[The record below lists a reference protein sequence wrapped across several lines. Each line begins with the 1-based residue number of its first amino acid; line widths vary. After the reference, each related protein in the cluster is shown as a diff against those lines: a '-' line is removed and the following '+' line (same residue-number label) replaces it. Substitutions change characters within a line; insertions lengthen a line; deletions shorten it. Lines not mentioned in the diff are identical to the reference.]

1 MKTVSEIMQL
11 AVSQVAAR
19 DPALTPKKPQ
29 PLLPLP
35 SLRPYY
41 IGGFEEMGMVWV
53 DSKVLDKMWSLNTV
67 YYIRDSN
74 PEPKD
79 EWFSHADSTD
89 DRYGIVVPIIS
100 LETVEQCDSVC
111 FTNGRHRTRW
121 LIDSGFSEIVVAM
134 GLSQIPQAMSLGLV
148 TRNVVCG
155 DRLSL

>member
-1 MKTVSEIMQL
+1 MQL
-11 AVSQVAAR
+11 AVLQVAGR
-19 DPALTPKKPQ
+19 DPAMMPKKPQ

-41 IGGFEEMGMVWV
+41 FGGFEEMNMVWV
-53 DSKVLDKMWSLNTV
+53 DSKILEKMWSLNSA
-67 YYIRDSN
+67 YYIRISN

-79 EWFSHADSTD
+79 EWFSHANSTD
-89 DRYGIVVPIIS
+89 DRYGIIVPIIS
-100 LETVEQCDSVC
+100 LETVEQRDSIF

-134 GLSQIPQAMSLGLV
+134 GSSQIPKAMSLGLV
-148 TRNVVCG
+148 TRNVVDG